1 MIISKE
7 HIFKISKN
15 ILPFSDAGS
24 TNFSLFQLLRL
35 SLFQISV
42 GMATVMLA
50 GTLNRVMIVE
60 LLVPASLVA
69 IMIAIPVLIAPLRT
83 FYGHKSDTYK
93 SFIGWKRIPYMWFGS
108 LFQFGGLAIMPFAI
122 IILSGD
128 QTVGPS
134 WAGEVLV
141 AIAFLFTGIGMH
153 ITQTVG
159 LALAADRA
167 TKENRP
173 RVVALLYFM
182 FLFGMGISA
191 VVIGIL
197 LADFSKL
204 RLIQVVQ
211 GSAVLTLILNLVAV
225 WRQEQIII
233 NQQKNDKSEKFFLS
247 WKKFISDRKTNSLIW
262 VVFWGTL
269 AFSMQDVLL
278 EPYGG
283 QILGLS
289 VSETTNLTGVWAL
302 GALLGLALAANNSK
316 KTVSSVSNAMT
327 ALLIGIV
334 GFSAIIFSS
343 PMQFPF
349 LYFLGTLFIGFGTGL
364 FSVSLLIIAM
374 ALSSKTNLGSGFILG
389 SWGAAQAI
397 GAGLG
402 IAVGGILRDLV
413 NKIALSGYL
422 GSTFENNSI
431 GYIFVYHLEILFI
444 FITLIVLG
452 MLSQEINKRK
462 IKDHDQKSF
471 GFSIVQLYNFL

>member
-1 MIISKE
+1 MIVSKE
-7 HIFKISKN
+7 HIFKISKH

-24 TNFSLFQLLRL
+24 TSFSLFQLLRL

-402 IAVGGILRDLV
+402 IAVGGILRDVV

-422 GSTFENNSI
+422 GATFENNSI

-471 GFSIVQLYNFL
+471 GLTEIPS

>member
-233 NQQKNDKSEKFFLS
+233 NHQKNDKSEKFFLS

-402 IAVGGILRDLV
+402 IAVGGILRDVV

-471 GFSIVQLYNFL
+471 GLTEIPS

>member
-402 IAVGGILRDLV
+402 IAVGGILRDVV

-462 IKDHDQKSF
+462 IKDHDQKNF
-471 GFSIVQLYNFL
+471 GLTEIPS

>member
-225 WRQEQIII
+225 WRQEKIII

-316 KTVSSVSNAMT
+316 QTVSSVSNAMT

-402 IAVGGILRDLV
+402 IAVGGILRDVV

-471 GFSIVQLYNFL
+471 GLTEIPS

>member
-211 GSAVLTLILNLVAV
+211 GSAVLTLFLNLVAV

-233 NQQKNDKSEKFFLS
+233 NNQKNDKSEKFFLS

-402 IAVGGILRDLV
+402 IAVGGILRDVV

-431 GYIFVYHLEILFI
+431 GYIFVYHLEILLI
-444 FITLIVLG
+444 FITLIALG

-471 GFSIVQLYNFL
+471 GLTEIPS

>member
-24 TNFSLFQLLRL
+24 VNFSLYQLLRL

-402 IAVGGILRDLV
+402 IAVGGILRDVV

-471 GFSIVQLYNFL
+471 GLTEIPS

>member
-15 ILPFSDAGS
+15 VLPFSDAGS

-402 IAVGGILRDLV
+402 IAVGGILRDVV

-471 GFSIVQLYNFL
+471 GLTEIPS

>member
-24 TNFSLFQLLRL
+24 ANFSLFQLLRL

-402 IAVGGILRDLV
+402 IAVGGILRDVV
-413 NKIALSGYL
+413 NKIALSGYF

-471 GFSIVQLYNFL
+471 GLTEIPS

>member
-15 ILPFSDAGS
+15 ILPFSDAAS
-24 TNFSLFQLLRL
+24 ANFSLFQLLRL

-69 IMIAIPVLIAPLRT
+69 VMIAIPVLIAPLRT

-233 NQQKNDKSEKFFLS
+233 NNQKNDKSEKFFLS

-402 IAVGGILRDLV
+402 IAVGGILRDVV
-413 NKIALSGYL
+413 NKLALSGYL

-444 FITLIVLG
+444 FITLIALG

-462 IKDHDQKSF
+462 IKDHAQKSF
-471 GFSIVQLYNFL
+471 GLTEIPS

>member
-24 TNFSLFQLLRL
+24 ANFSLFQLLRL

-191 VVIGIL
+191 LVIGIL

-289 VSETTNLTGVWAL
+289 VSETTNLTGLWAL

-413 NKIALSGYL
+413 NEIALSGYL

-444 FITLIVLG
+444 FITLIALG

-462 IKDHDQKSF
+462 IKDHAQKSF
-471 GFSIVQLYNFL
+471 GLTEIPS

>member
-225 WRQEQIII
+225 WRQEKIII
-233 NQQKNDKSEKFFLS
+233 NNQKNDKSEKFFLS

-402 IAVGGILRDLV
+402 IAVGGILRDVV

-462 IKDHDQKSF
+462 IKDHAQKSF
-471 GFSIVQLYNFL
+471 GLTEIPS

>member
-1 MIISKE
+1 MIVSKE

-69 IMIAIPVLIAPLRT
+69 VMIAIPVLIAPLRT
-83 FYGHKSDTYK
+83 FYGYKSDTYK

-182 FLFGMGISA
+182 FLFGMGVSA
-191 VVIGIL
+191 VVIGLL

-225 WRQEQIII
+225 WRQEQVII
-233 NQQKNDKSEKFFLS
+233 NNQKNDKSEKFFLS

-402 IAVGGILRDLV
+402 IAVGGILRDVV
-413 NKIALSGYL
+413 NKLALSGYL

-444 FITLIVLG
+444 FITLIALG

-462 IKDHDQKSF
+462 IKDHTQKRF
-471 GFSIVQLYNFL
+471 GLTEIPS

>member
-69 IMIAIPVLIAPLRT
+69 VMIAIPVLIAPLRT

-402 IAVGGILRDLV
+402 IAVGGILRDVV

-471 GFSIVQLYNFL
+471 GLTEMPS

>member
-182 FLFGMGISA
+182 FLLGMGISA

-402 IAVGGILRDLV
+402 IALGGILRDVV

-471 GFSIVQLYNFL
+471 GLTEIPS

>member
-24 TNFSLFQLLRL
+24 ANFSLFQLLRL

-233 NQQKNDKSEKFFLS
+233 TNQKNDKSEKFFLS

-422 GSTFENNSI
+422 GPTFENNSI
-431 GYIFVYHLEILFI
+431 GYIFVYHLEILLI
-444 FITLIVLG
+444 FITLIALG

-462 IKDHDQKSF
+462 IKDHAQKSF
-471 GFSIVQLYNFL
+471 GFTEIPS

>member
-24 TNFSLFQLLRL
+24 VNFSLFQLLRL

-83 FYGHKSDTYK
+83 FYGYKSDTYK

-247 WKKFISDRKTNSLIW
+247 WKKFISDRKINSLIW

-389 SWGAAQAI
+389 SWGAAQAL

-402 IAVGGILRDLV
+402 IAVGGILRDVV

-471 GFSIVQLYNFL
+471 GLTEIPS

>member
-1 MIISKE
+1 MIVSKE

-69 IMIAIPVLIAPLRT
+69 VMIAIPVLIAPLRT
-83 FYGHKSDTYK
+83 FYGYKSDTYK

-191 VVIGIL
+191 VVIGLL

-225 WRQEQIII
+225 WRQEQVII
-233 NQQKNDKSEKFFLS
+233 NNHKNDKSEKFFLS

-402 IAVGGILRDLV
+402 IAVGGILRDVV
-413 NKIALSGYL
+413 NKLALSGYL

-444 FITLIVLG
+444 FITLIALG

-462 IKDHDQKSF
+462 IKDHTQKRF
-471 GFSIVQLYNFL
+471 GLTEIPS

>member
-69 IMIAIPVLIAPLRT
+69 IMIAIPILIAPLRT

-402 IAVGGILRDLV
+402 IAVGGILRDVV

-471 GFSIVQLYNFL
+471 GLTEMPS

>member
-69 IMIAIPVLIAPLRT
+69 VMIAIPVLIAPLRT

-211 GSAVLTLILNLVAV
+211 GSAVLTLFLNLVAV

-233 NQQKNDKSEKFFLS
+233 NNQKNDKSEKFFLS

-289 VSETTNLTGVWAL
+289 VSETTNLTGLWAL

-374 ALSSKTNLGSGFILG
+374 ALSSKTNLGSVFILG

-402 IAVGGILRDLV
+402 IAVGGILRDVV

-431 GYIFVYHLEILFI
+431 GYIFVYHLEILLI
-444 FITLIVLG
+444 FITLIALG

-462 IKDHDQKSF
+462 IKDHAQKSF
-471 GFSIVQLYNFL
+471 GLSEIPS

>member
-108 LFQFGGLAIMPFAI
+108 LFQFGGLAIVPFAI

-402 IAVGGILRDLV
+402 IAVGGILRDVV

-471 GFSIVQLYNFL
+471 GLTEMPS

>member
-1 MIISKE
+1 MIVSKE

-69 IMIAIPVLIAPLRT
+69 VMIAIPVLIAPLRT
-83 FYGHKSDTYK
+83 FYGYKSDTYK

-191 VVIGIL
+191 VVIGLL

-225 WRQEQIII
+225 WRQEQVII
-233 NQQKNDKSEKFFLS
+233 NNQKNDKSEKFFLS

-402 IAVGGILRDLV
+402 IAVGGILRDVV
-413 NKIALSGYL
+413 NKLALSGYL

-444 FITLIVLG
+444 FITLIALG

-462 IKDHDQKSF
+462 IKDHAQKSF
-471 GFSIVQLYNFL
+471 GLTEIPS

>member
-402 IAVGGILRDLV
+402 IAVGGILRDVV
-413 NKIALSGYL
+413 NKLALSGYL

-444 FITLIVLG
+444 FITLIALG

-471 GFSIVQLYNFL
+471 GLTEIPS

>member
-24 TNFSLFQLLRL
+24 ANFSLFQLLRL

-402 IAVGGILRDLV
+402 IAVGGILRDVV
-413 NKIALSGYL
+413 NKIALSGYF

-462 IKDHDQKSF
+462 IKDHAQKSF
-471 GFSIVQLYNFL
+471 GLTEIPS

>member
-397 GAGLG
+397 GTGLG
-402 IAVGGILRDLV
+402 IAVGGILRDVV

-462 IKDHDQKSF
+462 IKDHAQKSF
-471 GFSIVQLYNFL
+471 GLTEIPS

>member
-69 IMIAIPVLIAPLRT
+69 VMIAIPVLIAPLRT

-191 VVIGIL
+191 VVIGTL

-211 GSAVLTLILNLVAV
+211 GSAVLTLFLNLVAV

-233 NQQKNDKSEKFFLS
+233 NNQKNDKSEKFFLS

-289 VSETTNLTGVWAL
+289 VAETTNLTGVWAL

-402 IAVGGILRDLV
+402 IAVGGILRDVV

-431 GYIFVYHLEILFI
+431 GYIFVYHLEILLI
-444 FITLIVLG
+444 FITLIALG

-462 IKDHDQKSF
+462 IKDHAQKSF
-471 GFSIVQLYNFL
+471 GLTEIPS

>member
-1 MIISKE
+1 
-7 HIFKISKN
+7 
-15 ILPFSDAGS
+15 
-24 TNFSLFQLLRL
+24 
-35 SLFQISV
+35 
-42 GMATVMLA
+42 MLA

-167 TKENRP
+167 IKENRP

-402 IAVGGILRDLV
+402 IAVGGILRDVV

-462 IKDHDQKSF
+462 IKDHTQKSF
-471 GFSIVQLYNFL
+471 GLTEIPS

>member
-69 IMIAIPVLIAPLRT
+69 VMIAIPVLIAPLRT

-233 NQQKNDKSEKFFLS
+233 NNQKNDKSEKFFLS

-374 ALSSKTNLGSGFILG
+374 ALSSKTNLGSGVILG

-413 NKIALSGYL
+413 NKLALSGYL

-444 FITLIVLG
+444 FITLIALG

-462 IKDHDQKSF
+462 IKDHTQKSF
-471 GFSIVQLYNFL
+471 GLTEIPS

>member
-247 WKKFISDRKTNSLIW
+247 WKKFISDRKTKSLIW

-316 KTVSSVSNAMT
+316 KTISSVSNAMT

-389 SWGAAQAI
+389 SWGAAQAL

-402 IAVGGILRDLV
+402 IAVGGILRDVV

-452 MLSQEINKRK
+452 MLSQEINKGK

-471 GFSIVQLYNFL
+471 GLTEIPS

>member
-402 IAVGGILRDLV
+402 IAVGGILRDVV

-462 IKDHDQKSF
+462 IKDHAQKSF
-471 GFSIVQLYNFL
+471 RFTEIPS

>member
-1 MIISKE
+1 MIVFKE

-69 IMIAIPVLIAPLRT
+69 VMIAIPVLIAPLRT
-83 FYGHKSDTYK
+83 FYGYKSDTYK

-191 VVIGIL
+191 VVIGLL

-233 NQQKNDKSEKFFLS
+233 NNQKNDKPEKFFLS

-413 NKIALSGYL
+413 NKLALSGYL

-444 FITLIVLG
+444 FITLIALG

-462 IKDHDQKSF
+462 IKDHTQKSF
-471 GFSIVQLYNFL
+471 GLTEIPS

>member
-69 IMIAIPVLIAPLRT
+69 VMIAIPVLIAPLRT

-108 LFQFGGLAIMPFAI
+108 LFQFGGLAVMPFAI

-211 GSAVLTLILNLVAV
+211 GSAVLTLFLNLVAV

-233 NQQKNDKSEKFFLS
+233 NNQKNDKSEKFFLS

-316 KTVSSVSNAMT
+316 KTVSSVNNAMT

-402 IAVGGILRDLV
+402 IAVGGILRDVV
-413 NKIALSGYL
+413 NKIAFSGYL

-431 GYIFVYHLEILFI
+431 GYIFVYHLEILLI
-444 FITLIVLG
+444 FITLIALG

-462 IKDHDQKSF
+462 IKDHAQKSF
-471 GFSIVQLYNFL
+471 GLTEIPS

>member
-1 MIISKE
+1 MIVSKE
-7 HIFKISKN
+7 HIFKISKH

-24 TNFSLFQLLRL
+24 TSFSLFQLLRL

-402 IAVGGILRDLV
+402 IAVGGILRDVV

-462 IKDHDQKSF
+462 IKDHNQKSF
-471 GFSIVQLYNFL
+471 GLTEIPS

>member
-159 LALAADRA
+159 LALAADKA

-374 ALSSKTNLGSGFILG
+374 AFSSKTNLGSGFILG

-402 IAVGGILRDLV
+402 IAVGGILRDIV

-431 GYIFVYHLEILFI
+431 GYIFVYHLEILLI
-444 FITLIVLG
+444 FITLIALG

-462 IKDHDQKSF
+462 IKDHAQKSF
-471 GFSIVQLYNFL
+471 GLTEIPS

>member
-1 MIISKE
+1 M
-7 HIFKISKN
+7 
-15 ILPFSDAGS
+15 
-24 TNFSLFQLLRL
+24 
-35 SLFQISV
+35 
-42 GMATVMLA
+42 
-50 GTLNRVMIVE
+50 
-60 LLVPASLVA
+60 
-69 IMIAIPVLIAPLRT
+69 
-83 FYGHKSDTYK
+83 
-93 SFIGWKRIPYMWFGS
+93 
-108 LFQFGGLAIMPFAI
+108 
-122 IILSGD
+122 
-128 QTVGPS
+128 
-134 WAGEVLV
+134 
-141 AIAFLFTGIGMH
+141 
-153 ITQTVG
+153 
-159 LALAADRA
+159 
-167 TKENRP
+167 
-173 RVVALLYFM
+173 
-182 FLFGMGISA
+182 
-191 VVIGIL
+191 
-197 LADFSKL
+197 
-204 RLIQVVQ
+204 
-211 GSAVLTLILNLVAV
+211 
-225 WRQEQIII
+225 
-233 NQQKNDKSEKFFLS
+233 NQQKIDKSEKFFLS

-402 IAVGGILRDLV
+402 IAVGGILRDVV

-471 GFSIVQLYNFL
+471 GLTEIPS

>member
-69 IMIAIPVLIAPLRT
+69 VMIAIPVLIAPLRT

-233 NQQKNDKSEKFFLS
+233 NNQKNAKSEKFFLS

-402 IAVGGILRDLV
+402 IAVGGILRDVV

-471 GFSIVQLYNFL
+471 GLTEIPS

>member
-1 MIISKE
+1 
-7 HIFKISKN
+7 
-15 ILPFSDAGS
+15 
-24 TNFSLFQLLRL
+24 
-35 SLFQISV
+35 
-42 GMATVMLA
+42 
-50 GTLNRVMIVE
+50 
-60 LLVPASLVA
+60 
-69 IMIAIPVLIAPLRT
+69 
-83 FYGHKSDTYK
+83 
-93 SFIGWKRIPYMWFGS
+93 MWFGS

-402 IAVGGILRDLV
+402 IAVGGILRDVV

-462 IKDHDQKSF
+462 IKDYDQKSF
-471 GFSIVQLYNFL
+471 GLTEIPS